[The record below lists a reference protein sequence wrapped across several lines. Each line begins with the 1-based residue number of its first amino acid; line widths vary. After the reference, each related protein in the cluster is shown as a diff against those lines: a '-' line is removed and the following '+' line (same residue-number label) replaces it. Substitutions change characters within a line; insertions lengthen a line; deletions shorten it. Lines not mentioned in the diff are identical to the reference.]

1 MLVPPDELADAKKHA
16 NGMKVVSVKTL
27 DDALNA
33 LRTAGGDPL
42 PATPPTTAPIAGPD
56 GSSQ

>member
-1 MLVPPDELADAKKHA
+1 MLVPPDELADAKEHA

-33 LRTAGGDPL
+33 LRNGRR
-42 PATPPTTAPIAGPD
+42 
-56 GSSQ
+56 